1 MRLLVPPGQYGDDA
15 RSSTRGQNGADD
27 SKCPSRAYD
36 SSGQG
41 KRKLTPTQAQIRQ
54 QHFLIAVGK
63 VPRRLNQIAGGRL
76 YQTAGTRTPVAVNA
90 KVGRWSAVRAPQGR

>member
-15 RSSTRGQNGADD
+15 RGSTGGQNGADD

-41 KRKLTPTQAQIRQ
+41 KRKLTPSQAQKRQ
-54 QHFLIAVGK
+54 QYFLIAVGK
-63 VPRRLNQIAGGRL
+63 APPHRLNQTAGGRL
-76 YQTAGTRTPVAVNA
+76 YQTRH
-90 KVGRWSAVRAPQGR
+90 